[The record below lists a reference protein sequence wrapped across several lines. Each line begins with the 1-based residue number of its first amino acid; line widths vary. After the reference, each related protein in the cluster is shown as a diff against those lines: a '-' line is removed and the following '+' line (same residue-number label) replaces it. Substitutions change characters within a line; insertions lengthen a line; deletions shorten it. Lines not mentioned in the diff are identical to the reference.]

1 MITSMTGYGQAV
13 LDNGRFKVSVEMRS
27 YNHRFFEVMV
37 RMPRQL
43 LPIEE
48 QLKKAVQSQV
58 NRGKV
63 DVFINI
69 DGEGLVKK
77 RLDVDW
83 DLFNEYIHIANEMK
97 KQANFTTEPTVDGLL
112 LHDKIVSVHE
122 QEQTDEGLF
131 SLLTKATKEAALK
144 LVEMRQREGRTLYA
158 DLKTR
163 VEFVKQLVYELR
175 QYAPKVA
182 DHYRSKLQK
191 RVEEFLQG
199 QVEYDESRL
208 LNEVAFF
215 ADKTNVDEELIR
227 LDSHTVQFIKII
239 EDGGVVGRKLD
250 FLIQEMN
257 REVNTIGSK
266 ANDIHISR
274 QVVELKSEIEKIK
287 EQVQNIE

>member
-13 LDNGRFKVSVEMRS
+13 LENERFKVSVEMRS
-27 YNHRFFEVMV
+27 YNHRFFEVMI

-48 QLKKAVQSQV
+48 QLKKAVQKQV

-69 DGEGLVKK
+69 EGEGLVKK

-83 DLFNEYIHIANEMK
+83 DLFNEYLYTADEMK
-97 KQANFTTEPTVDGLL
+97 KRANITGQPSVDALL
-112 LHDKIVSVHE
+112 LHEKIVSVHE

-131 SLLTKATKEAALK
+131 SILTKATEEAANK
-144 LVEMRQREGRTLYA
+144 LVEMRQREGQTLFV

-163 VEFVKQLVYELR
+163 VEIVNKLANELT

-182 DHYRSKLQK
+182 EHYRTKLQK
-191 RVEEFLQG
+191 RVEDFLQG
-199 QVEYDESRL
+199 QVEYDENRL

-215 ADKTNVDEELIR
+215 ADKSNVDEELIR
-227 LDSHTVQFIKII
+227 LDSHTLQFLKII

>member
-13 LDNGRFKVSVEMRS
+13 LENERFKVSVEMRS
-27 YNHRFFEVMV
+27 YNHRFFEVMI

-48 QLKKAVQSQV
+48 QLKKAVQKQV
-58 NRGKV
+58 HRGKV

-69 DGEGLVKK
+69 EGEGLVKK
-77 RLDVDW
+77 RLDIDW
-83 DLFNEYIHIANEMK
+83 DLFQEYIRAAADMK
-97 KQANFTTEPTVDGLL
+97 KRADVAGQPSVDALL
-112 LHDKIVSVHE
+112 LHEKIVSVHE

-131 SLLTKATKEAALK
+131 STLIKATEEAALK
-144 LVEMRQREGRTLYA
+144 LVEMRKREGYSLFI

-163 VEFVKQLVYELR
+163 VEQISKLATDLK

-182 DHYRSKLQK
+182 EHYRTKLQK

-199 QVEYDESRL
+199 QVEYDENRL

-215 ADKTNVDEELIR
+215 ADKSNVDEELIR
-227 LDSHTVQFIKII
+227 LDSHTVQFQKII
-239 EDGGVVGRKLD
+239 EEGGVVGRKLD

>member
-13 LDNGRFKVSVEMRS
+13 LDNERFKVSVEMRS
-27 YNHRFFEVMV
+27 YNHRFFEVMI

-48 QLKKAVQSQV
+48 QLKKAVQKQV

-63 DVFINI
+63 DVFVNI
-69 DGEGLVKK
+69 EGEGLFKK

-83 DLFNEYIHIANEMK
+83 DLFHEYIHTANEMK
-97 KQANFTTEPTVDGLL
+97 KQANVTGQPTVDGLL
-112 LHDKIVSVHE
+112 LHEKIVSVHE
-122 QEQTDEGLF
+122 QEQMDEGLF
-131 SLLTKATKEAALK
+131 TLLVKATEEAALK
-144 LVEMRQREGRTLYA
+144 LVEMRQREGHSLFT

-163 VEFVKQLVYELR
+163 VELVNQLANELR
-175 QYAPKVA
+175 KYAPNVA
-182 DHYRSKLQK
+182 DHYRSRLQK

-199 QVEYDESRL
+199 QVEYDEGRL

-215 ADKTNVDEELIR
+215 SDKVNVDEELIR
-227 LDSHTVQFIKII
+227 LDSHTLQFLKIM

-274 QVVELKSEIEKIK
+274 HVVELKSEIEKIK